1 MKRHLPD
8 VHVYADDNQL
18 YISFKPGSKASEL
31 EAVTA
36 LQDCILDIK
45 TWMTADKL
53 KLNDDK
59 TELIVIGTRAQ
70 LDKISISELSI
81 DHVKVSAV
89 CNVRNL
95 GTWFDNHLSMKT
107 AINKT
112 CQSGL
117 YHLHNIGRIKRYLTF
132 EDRESIVQAIVMSRI
147 DYCNRLLCGVAA
159 MNLSKLQRVQNTAVR
174 LVCSLPRHE
183 HITSSFIRLH
193 WLSIKFRVN
202 FKISMLCFKC
212 IHGQAP
218 NYLKSMVAIKKTSH
232 TTSARA
238 PVSSWKTIHDDRKK
252 RLAMKPFP
260 MHPPRFGTVSRNH

>member
-1 MKRHLPD
+1 MR
-8 VHVYADDNQL
+8 
-18 YISFKPGSKASEL
+18 EL

-36 LQDCILDIK
+36 LQDCVLDIK

-117 YHLHNIGRIKRYLTF
+117 YHLHNIGRIDFLALKIETR
-132 EDRESIVQAIVMSRI
+132 M
-147 DYCNRLLCGVAA
+147 
-159 MNLSKLQRVQNTAVR
+159 
-174 LVCSLPRHE
+174 
-183 HITSSFIRLH
+183 
-193 WLSIKFRVN
+193 FR
-202 FKISMLCFKC
+202 
-212 IHGQAP
+212 Q
-218 NYLKSMVAIKKTSH
+218 
-232 TTSARA
+232 
-238 PVSSWKTIHDDRKK
+238 
-252 RLAMKPFP
+252 
-260 MHPPRFGTVSRNH
+260 

>member
-1 MKRHLPD
+1 MFM
-8 VHVYADDNQL
+8 YTQL

-89 CNVRNL
+89 CNNRNL

-107 AINKT
+107 TINKT

-117 YHLHNIGRIKRYLTF
+117 YHLHNNW
-132 EDRESIVQAIVMSRI
+132 A
-147 DYCNRLLCGVAA
+147 
-159 MNLSKLQRVQNTAVR
+159 
-174 LVCSLPRHE
+174 H
-183 HITSSFIRLH
+183 
-193 WLSIKFRVN
+193 
-202 FKISMLCFKC
+202 
-212 IHGQAP
+212 
-218 NYLKSMVAIKKTSH
+218 
-232 TTSARA
+232 
-238 PVSSWKTIHDDRKK
+238 
-252 RLAMKPFP
+252 
-260 MHPPRFGTVSRNH
+260 

>member
-1 MKRHLPD
+1 MFI
-8 VHVYADDNQL
+8 YTQL

-89 CNVRNL
+89 CNNRNL
-95 GTWFDNHLSMKT
+95 GTWFDNHPSMKT
-107 AINKT
+107 TINKT

-117 YHLHNIGRIKRYLTF
+117 YHLHNTGRIKRYLTF
-132 EDRESIVQAIVMSRI
+132 EDRESIVEAIVMSRI
-147 DYCNRLLCGVAA
+147 DYCNRLLCGVTA

-183 HITSSFIRLH
+183 PTHRHL
-193 WLSIKFRVN
+193 
-202 FKISMLCFKC
+202 
-212 IHGQAP
+212 
-218 NYLKSMVAIKKTSH
+218 Y
-232 TTSARA
+232 
-238 PVSSWKTIHDDRKK
+238 VS
-252 RLAMKPFP
+252 LA
-260 MHPPRFGTVSRNH
+260 VD